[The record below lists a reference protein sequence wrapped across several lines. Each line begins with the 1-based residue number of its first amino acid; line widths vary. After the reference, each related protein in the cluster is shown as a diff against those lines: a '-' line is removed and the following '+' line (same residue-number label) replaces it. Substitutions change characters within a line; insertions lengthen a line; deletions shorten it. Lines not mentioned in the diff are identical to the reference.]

1 MSGRQRFLLHQLL
14 YEKIRRNSLHR
25 PLRTETKCDDYRN
38 SAALNV
44 EVFSRKSYH
53 TIDTKKMMDGIV
65 AILVSQVAN
74 ELWPPKG
81 GDLLCERERRG
92 D

>member
-1 MSGRQRFLLHQLL
+1 M
-14 YEKIRRNSLHR
+14 
-25 PLRTETKCDDYRN
+25 
-38 SAALNV
+38 NV

-65 AILVSQVAN
+65 AILVSQVEN